1 MIEYGDASSQKLAQR
16 FQSALAEGNQAVRN
30 EAAENL
36 QAAIHGREG
45 WDKIGVG
52 YYGFHEEGELRR
64 LLEAAVDDGKVT
76 SPAVV
81 NEIKESRAE
90 VERMV
95 TEFMSGLKAS
105 LSDALLPP
113 PKPPAPGPA

>member
-1 MIEYGDASSQKLAQR
+1 MIEYGDASSQELAQR

-45 WDKIGVG
+45 RYKIDEG
-52 YYGFHEEGELRR
+52 YYGFHEERELRR
-64 LLEAAVDDGKVT
+64 LLEATVDDGKVT

-81 NEIKESRAE
+81 NEIKESRAK

-95 TEFMSGLKAS
+95 TEFMSRFEAT
-105 LSDALLPP
+105 LSDALLP